1 MSLRRESRKGKRK
14 ENENID
20 LGSILKFIKTI
31 QRVATEMLKISIIGF
46 FLVSDKTA
54 KTMYTMVII
63 VNLLTAVVGIIPI
76 KYIKNK
82 SEKLA

>member
-20 LGSILKFIKTI
+20 LGSILNFIKTI
-31 QRVATEMLKISIIGF
+31 QIFSNLIIIISIIGF

>member
-14 ENENID
+14 ENGNID
-20 LGSILKFIKTI
+20 LSSILTFIKTI
-31 QRVATEMLKISIIGF
+31 QSVATVMLIISIIGLL
-46 FLVSDKTA
+46 LVSDKTA

-63 VNLLTAVVGIIPI
+63 VNLLTAVGGIIPI

>member
-1 MSLRRESRKGKRK
+1 
-14 ENENID
+14 
-20 LGSILKFIKTI
+20 
-31 QRVATEMLKISIIGF
+31 MLIISIIGF